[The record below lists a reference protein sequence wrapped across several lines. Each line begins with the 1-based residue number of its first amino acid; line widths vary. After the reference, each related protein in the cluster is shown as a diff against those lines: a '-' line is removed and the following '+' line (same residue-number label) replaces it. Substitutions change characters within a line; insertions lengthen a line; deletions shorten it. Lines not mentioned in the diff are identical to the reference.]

1 MQITTV
7 GAGGSQSCNALMYP
21 QLSSSSSDNGGILWE
36 GEYDCEMPDGNNS
49 LLGVNSLRI
58 GNCVMYTGRHLG
70 GIISSLKLSRGYKT
84 NYF

>member
-1 MQITTV
+1 MQIITV
-7 GAGGSQSCNALMYP
+7 GAGGSQSCNAIMYP

-58 GNCVMYTGRHLG
+58 GNCVMYTGRHLEA
-70 GIISSLKLSRGYKT
+70 SSLP
-84 NYF
+84 